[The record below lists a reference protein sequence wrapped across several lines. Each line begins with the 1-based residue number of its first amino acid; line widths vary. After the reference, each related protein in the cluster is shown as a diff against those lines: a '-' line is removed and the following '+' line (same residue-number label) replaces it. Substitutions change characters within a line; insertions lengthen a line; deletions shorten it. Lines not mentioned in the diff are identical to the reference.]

1 MKKKGFTLIELLAV
15 IIIIAIVALITIPV
29 VSHLIDDSK
38 KNTFSNSVTGMI
50 KSIEM
55 YSTKVAGTDIVLDLS
70 PTGGDIG
77 KIDFNGQD
85 PEQGTAYINP
95 DGKISIFMCNDEFCG
110 YKRSTEKKIIIED
123 RDSTTSE
130 QFLSL
135 DVQEKINW
143 LNQ

>member
-1 MKKKGFTLIELLAV
+1 MKKKGFTLIELLTV

-55 YSTKVAGTDIVLDLS
+55 YSTKVAGTSVILDLS
-70 PTGGDIG
+70 PTGGDIERL
-77 KIDFNGQD
+77 DFNGKD
-85 PEQGTAYINP
+85 PELGTAYISE

-110 YKRSTEKKIIIED
+110 YKRRTDKEVIIVD
-123 RDSTTSE
+123 RDSSTSE
-130 QFLSL
+130 DFLGK
-135 DVQEKINW
+135 DNTEKIIF
-143 LNQ
+143 LES